1 MIKARLSNLRSGGST
16 TFMANFILST
26 LAAFAL
32 GLFVAS
38 AITEYRAKRDY
49 DHAGALTGVWSFYII
64 LAVFLIKLG
73 IFLA

>member
-1 MIKARLSNLRSGGST
+1 MINVVLS
-16 TFMANFILST
+16 FF
-26 LAAFAL
+26 AAFAA

-38 AITEYRAKRDY
+38 AITEYRAKQDY
-49 DHAGALTGVWSFYII
+49 KHAGALTGIWSFYII

>member
-1 MIKARLSNLRSGGST
+1 
-16 TFMANFILST
+16 MANFILST

-49 DHAGALTGVWSFYII
+49 NHAGALTGVWSFYII
-64 LAVFLIKLG
+64 IAVFLIKLG

>member
-1 MIKARLSNLRSGGST
+1 MINVVLS
-16 TFMANFILST
+16 FF
-26 LAAFAL
+26 AAFAA

-49 DHAGALTGVWSFYII
+49 NHAGALTGVWSFYII

>member
-16 TFMANFILST
+16 TFMVNFILST
-26 LAAFAL
+26 FVAFAL

-38 AITEYRAKRDY
+38 SITEYRAKQDY
-49 DHAGALTGVWSFYII
+49 KHAGALTGVWAFYIF

>member
-38 AITEYRAKRDY
+38 VITEYRAKRDY
-49 DHAGALTGVWSFYII
+49 NNAGALTGVWSFYII

>member
-1 MIKARLSNLRSGGST
+1 
-16 TFMANFILST
+16 MANIILST
-26 LAAFAL
+26 FVAFAL

-49 DHAGALTGVWSFYII
+49 KHAGALTGIWAFYIF